1 MNQEIGLKQ
10 VGDTCWGSHY
20 GTLLNL
26 IALFLSMIDVLEV
39 IEEDGLHSEQRAEA
53 CALITILKYFDFA
66 YNLHLMF
73 SVLGIT
79 NELSVTS

>member
-26 IALFLSMIDVLEV
+26 IDLFPLVIDVLEV
-39 IEEDGLHSEQRAEA
+39 VEEDGLH
-53 CALITILKYFDFA
+53 
-66 YNLHLMF
+66 
-73 SVLGIT
+73 
-79 NELSVTS
+79 